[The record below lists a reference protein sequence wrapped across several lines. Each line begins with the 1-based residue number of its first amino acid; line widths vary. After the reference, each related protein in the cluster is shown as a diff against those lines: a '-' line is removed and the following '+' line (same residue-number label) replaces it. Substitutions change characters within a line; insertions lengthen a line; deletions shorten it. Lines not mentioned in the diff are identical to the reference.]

1 MKLSELRDRI
11 ERTLQVQPRNADLEV
26 VVVRR
31 DPSMGAKASSK
42 ITNAGAGFDWD
53 HGKFELFPEGGVY
66 ARNDEDEIKAL
77 RKQLDELAYANLGL
91 RTQLRHFQNLVEKLE
106 KASVPVSEGS
116 AGEGSA

>member
-1 MKLSELRDRI
+1 MKLSELHARI

-91 RTQLRHFQNLVEKLE
+91 RRELQLRENELAKVKTH
-106 KASVPVSEGS
+106 VPVSEGS